1 MIHANLLDTDVFT
14 ATKLAKN
21 AEPGVVELVVFDQ
34 FNRQYIMYVKPVR
47 H

>member
-14 ATKLAKN
+14 ATKLA
-21 AEPGVVELVVFDQ
+21 EPGVVELVVFDQ
-34 FNRQYIMYVKPVR
+34 FNRLDIMYVKPVR